1 LTSGHGA
8 LALEREQP
16 HDADVARWQPRTLC
30 ELPDLAVLNACAGRR
45 TPFKGSVEGLPIEIG
60 LSPAYATMPPET
72 ADDYFE
78 AILSWSQASAR
89 ATLAYATMRRLLD
102 RMQPGLSDNPPGEP
116 ALSLLV
122 ELALAPLFEK
132 IEASTGTSLMLRS
145 SSRRASSGSA
155 PYGPQSRWLIFH
167 GALGGAP
174 FELALEFDGHA
185 LESFASLLQRAAPE
199 KLPLAEAFAPI
210 VAIFG
215 AGAVS
220 LPLRT
225 LQDLHHGDVLIPDE
239 LPFERGEVV
248 VTFGHRYRAVARL
261 EENGARV
268 RSALQRINF
277 IQETHA
283 MEAKDAPRVVETDDL
298 GDLEIQLT
306 FELGRQT
313 VELEQL
319 RTIAPGYVFALGRS
333 PDDPVD
339 IVANGRRIGRGEIV
353 RVGDGLGVRLIR
365 LFDHG

>member
-1 LTSGHGA
+1 
-8 LALEREQP
+8 
-16 HDADVARWQPRTLC
+16 
-30 ELPDLAVLNACAGRR
+30 
-45 TPFKGSVEGLPIEIG
+45 
-60 LSPAYATMPPET
+60 
-72 ADDYFE
+72 
-78 AILSWSQASAR
+78 
-89 ATLAYATMRRLLD
+89 
-102 RMQPGLSDNPPGEP
+102 
-116 ALSLLV
+116 
-122 ELALAPLFEK
+122 
-132 IEASTGTSLMLRS
+132 
-145 SSRRASSGSA
+145 
-155 PYGPQSRWLIFH
+155 
-167 GALGGAP
+167 
-174 FELALEFDGHA
+174 
-185 LESFASLLQRAAPE
+185 LQRAAPE
-199 KLPLAEAFAPI
+199 KLPLAETFPPI
-210 VAIFG
+210 VAIFS

-261 EENGARV
+261 EENGARA
-268 RSALQRINF
+268 RSALQPITS
-277 IQETHA
+277 IQEINT
-283 MEAKDAPRVVETDDL
+283 MEAKGAPRVVETDDL
-298 GDLEIQLT
+298 GDLEVQLT

>member
-1 LTSGHGA
+1 MRADGA
-8 LALEREQP
+8 LPLDRGQP
-16 HDADVARWQPRTLC
+16 HDADVEGWRPRTLC
-30 ELPDLAVLNACAGRR
+30 ELPDLPILNACSIRR
-45 TPFKGSVEGLPIEIG
+45 APFKGSVEGLPIEVD
-60 LSPAYATMPPET
+60 LSPVYATMPAET
-72 ADDYFE
+72 ADDRFE
-78 AILSWSQASAR
+78 AVLSWGQASAR
-89 ATLAYATMRRLLD
+89 ATLAYATTRRLLD
-102 RMQPGLSDNPPGEP
+102 RIQPGLSDDPPSEP
-116 ALSLLV
+116 TLSLLV

-132 IEASTGTSLMLRS
+132 VEASTGASLMLLS
-145 SSRRASSGSA
+145 SSRRAACVPATPGS
-155 PYGPQSRWLIFH
+155 QSRWLIFH
-167 GALGGAP
+167 GTLDGVP
-174 FELALEFDGHA
+174 FALALEFDGHA
-185 LESFASLLQRAAPE
+185 LEGFTSLLQHAAPE
-199 KLPLAEAFAPI
+199 KLPPTETLAPI
-210 VAIFG
+210 VAILG
-215 AGAVS
+215 AGAVQ
-220 LPLRT
+220 LPLRM

-248 VTFGHRYRAVARL
+248 VTFGNRYRAIARL

-277 IQETHA
+277 IQETNA
-283 MEAKDAPRVVETDDL
+283 MEAKGAPRVVETDDL

>member
-1 LTSGHGA
+1 MSADGA
-8 LALEREQP
+8 LALDRGQL
-16 HDADVARWQPRTLC
+16 HDADVARWQPRTLY
-30 ELPDLAVLNACAGRR
+30 ELPDLAVLNACSVRR
-45 TPFKGSVEGLPIEIG
+45 APFRGSVEGLPIEVD
-60 LSPAYATMPPET
+60 LSPVYATTPAET
-72 ADDYFE
+72 ADDRFE
-78 AILSWSQASAR
+78 AVLSWGQASAR

-102 RMQPGLSDNPPGEP
+102 RIQPGLSDDPPAEP

-132 IEASTGTSLMLRS
+132 VEASTGASLMLLS
-145 SSRRASSGSA
+145 SSRRAACVPATPGS
-155 PYGPQSRWLIFH
+155 QSRLLIFH
-167 GALGGAP
+167 GTLDGVP
-174 FELALEFDGHA
+174 FELALEFDGHT
-185 LESFASLLQRAAPE
+185 LEGFASLLQHAAPAR
-199 KLPLAEAFAPI
+199 LPLAETFAPI

-215 AGAVS
+215 AGAVR
-220 LPLRT
+220 LPLRM

-239 LPFERGEVV
+239 LPFERGEVA
-248 VTFGHRYRAVARL
+248 VTFGDRYRAIARL

-283 MEAKDAPRVVETDDL
+283 MDGKGTPGVVETDDL

-319 RTIAPGYVFALGRS
+319 RTMAPGYVFALGRS

-339 IVANGRRIGRGEIV
+339 VMANGRRIGRGEIV